1 MNWVLALT
9 IAMQLSGAQEE
20 ATIKK
25 VLEDQ
30 TTAWNRGDIEEFM
43 KGYENSKD
51 LTFVGKSVSRGYDAV
66 LARYRRDYGDKAKMG
81 TLRFEELEVKLLGD
95 KLAMILGR
103 YVLERSAQGGG
114 PASGRFTLLAKK
126 TREGWKVFHD
136 HTSN

>member
-20 ATIKK
+20 ATIKT

-66 LARYRRDYGDKAKMG
+66 LARYRRDYGDKLISFWMRPTQDEADPSRAAG
-81 TLRFEELEVKLLGD
+81 EE
-95 KLAMILGR
+95 
-103 YVLERSAQGGG
+103 S
-114 PASGRFTLLAKK
+114 P
-126 TREGWKVFHD
+126 
-136 HTSN
+136 

>member
-51 LTFVGKSVSRGYDAV
+51 ITFVGKSVSRGYDQV

-81 TLRFEELEVKLLGD
+81 TLRFEELEVKVLGD

-126 TREGWKVFHD
+126 THEGWKVFHD

>member
-66 LARYRRDYGDKAKMG
+66 LARYRRDYGDTAKMG

-126 TREGWKVFHD
+126 TREGWKIFHD

>member
-126 TREGWKVFHD
+126 TREGWKIFHD